1 MDMRKD
7 HQRLLDNHRKERT
20 MKKTDTVHNWDEVP
34 VVINLPFVAVIL
46 KANPE
51 VVRRYLASGKLKGF
65 KVGKEWRINKSDL
78 MDFVG
83 VKEATA

>member
-1 MDMRKD
+1 MD
-7 HQRLLDNHRKERT
+7 
-20 MKKTDTVHNWDEVP
+20 KKTTFYNWNQVP